1 MPTPNSNSKLMTC
14 LNEREDESHKKIK
27 GSIIRYHPIWLG

>member
-14 LNEREDESHKKIK
+14 LNELADELHKKIK
-27 GSIIRYHPIWLG
+27 GSIIRHSCLG